1 MSKLA
6 CVMGAL
12 TLLASPAVAQK
23 ANEDLTRNA
32 NERVICQKEE
42 SIGSRLAAKKI
53 CLTAK
58 EWKERAA
65 LNREETERAQQ
76 RNTATP
82 SGS

>member
-12 TLLASPAVAQK
+12 TLLAAPAVAQK
-23 ANEDLTRNA
+23 AKEDTTRNPE
-32 NERVICQKEE
+32 ERVICQKEE
-42 SIGSRLAAKKI
+42 NIGSRLAAKKI

-65 LNREETERAQQ
+65 LNREETERVQQ
-76 RNTATP
+76 GTGVRPA
-82 SGS
+82 G